1 MTPMTLQR
9 RDFLRTATT
18 GLAFGFAGC
27 GEALGQSSTGELTSG
42 SGTLHL
48 EGHLK
53 AGVLKLE
60 AQDFV
65 DRADRAAIM
74 RGNLESSQ
82 GSTELYS
89 AMFSYDKDATVFA
102 LFHDNDHSTS
112 IVLAD
117 SDDSKLGHVIV
128 WNDRDTP
135 KTFSIDKAIIMAA
148 NEPKDIVDA
157 TGNSPDFV
165 GKRNKPLFTWREL
178 ESVFGSD
185 PALLAFMRGRKT
197 NHHPSEDHKLLEW
210 KCRLSSIVPGSPLSI
225 IWAVGG

>member
-27 GEALGQSSTGELTSG
+27 GEALAQSSTGELTSG

-48 EGHLK
+48 EGRLK

-60 AQDFV
+60 AQDLV
-65 DRADRAAIM
+65 DRADRAAIV
-74 RGNLESSQ
+74 RGSL

-89 AMFSYDKDATVFA
+89 AMFSYQKDSTVFA

-112 IVLAD
+112 MVLAD
-117 SDDSKLGHVIV
+117 SDDPKIGRVVV
-128 WNDRDTP
+128 WNDGETP
-135 KTFSIDKAIIMAA
+135 QISSIDKSRIMDA
-148 NEPKDIVDA
+148 NDLKDIVNA
-157 TGNSPDFV
+157 PDLV
-165 GKRNKPLFTWREL
+165 GKRKPPAFTWREL

-197 NHHPSEDHKLLEW
+197 DHHPREEDKTLEW
-210 KCRLSSIVPGSPLSI
+210 ICRLSSLVPGSILPP
-225 IWAVGG
+225 IWAVRG